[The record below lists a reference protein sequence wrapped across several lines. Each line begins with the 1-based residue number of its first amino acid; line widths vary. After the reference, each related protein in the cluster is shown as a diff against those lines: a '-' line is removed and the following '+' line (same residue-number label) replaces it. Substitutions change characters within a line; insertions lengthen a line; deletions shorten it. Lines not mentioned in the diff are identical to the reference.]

1 MASNYSKLDLKSFKT
16 RLGEDA
22 YKNATGAR
30 RGVGKSEMT
39 ADEKEKAYKAINA
52 HFGVESKPVPAPK
65 AKRVAKA
72 VPAKSAATK
81 TTRTAGRAKKTAAKK
96 TAGRGR
102 KASDSEAAPALDQH
116 NELAN
121 LQAAADATRSAMA
134 GLTEAAHLD
143 ATLDVKASAQQGA
156 DILKNAI
163 ARIHEI
169 VGELPS
175 SSPATLSEPP
185 AADVPSDEEE
195 DDSEEGED
203 EEEAAE

>member
-1 MASNYSKLDLKSFKT
+1 MASNYSKLDLRSFKT

-39 ADEKEKAYKAINA
+39 AEEKDAAYKAINK

-72 VPAKSAATK
+72 AKVAPVKAATK
-81 TTRTAGRAKKTAAKK
+81 TARTAGRAKKTAAKK
-96 TAGRGR
+96 TSGRGR

-116 NELAN
+116 EELAN

-134 GLTEAAHLD
+134 GLKDAAHLD
-143 ATLDVKASAQQGA
+143 ATLDVKASAQQGFA
-156 DILKNAI
+156 ILQNAI

-169 VGELPS
+169 VGDLPA
-175 SSPATLSEPP
+175 PIVEAPIVEADPDEDEPET
-185 AADVPSDEEE
+185 ADEDSDE
-195 DDSEEGED
+195 D
-203 EEEAAE
+203 AE